1 MLAFNG
7 LSQTGSTHV
16 GIDLGRRKIGV
27 PEHGLY
33 GAKVGAALEQ
43 IRRKRVAQNMG

>member
-7 LSQTGSTHV
+7 LSQTGSTHM
-16 GIDLGRRKIGV
+16 GIDLGCREICV

-33 GAKVGAALEQ
+33 GAKIGSALEQ